1 MAVVENDKS
10 NTSSGQAYWRSLDEY
25 SRKPEFAEML
35 DREFPAGADIWQD
48 TNGVG
53 RRNFLKLMGAS
64 LALGGLTSCARQPA
78 EHIVPFVKP
87 PEEMIPGIPMQYA
100 TAMTLSGYSVGL
112 VARSNE
118 GRPTHLA
125 GNPNHGS
132 SLGGTDVYTQ
142 ASILN
147 MYDPDRATAVKH
159 KGLIDTW
166 DKASR
171 TLGETME
178 SLRANQGAGLRIL
191 SGTVTS
197 PTLASQLSALTSE
210 LPSAKWHQYD
220 PAGGDSARE
229 GSMIAY
235 GDYVETVYRY
245 DLADVVVTL
254 DADFLSV
261 GPGRIRY
268 AHDFVARR
276 KDIDNDADMNR
287 MWAFESTPT
296 ITGGMADHA
305 LTMAPSKIEAL
316 ARSLAEAVGVSGVA
330 GGSVDESAKE
340 VFDKCVEDLIAHR
353 GKGIVVAGETQPP
366 VVHALA
372 HAINGALG
380 NTGTT
385 VLTTRSVEANP
396 VDQMASLKELV
407 DDIHA
412 GDVQLLLILGGNP
425 VYDTPADIDFKGA
438 LELVAHRYHLSPYF
452 DETSDQCHW
461 HIPESHF
468 LETWG
473 DGRGHDGMVAITQP
487 LIEPLY
493 ESKSATEV
501 IAALAGTGGN
511 NKSLLEKYWQD
522 RLGADDF
529 EPAWR
534 VALSKGVIEGTE
546 MRPADVSLMT
556 GFAGEAGT
564 ASQGGIE
571 VSLRPD
577 PTIYDGQF
585 ANNGWLQELP
595 KPLTKLTWDNALLIS
610 PAMSETLG
618 IDWRRGLQEQDVVEV
633 TFADGRSATAGVLV
647 TPGHPDGSATL
658 HLGYGRTHAGNVG
671 NGAGA
676 NAYRLQ
682 TSTERGYARGAT
694 IKKTGDTQLLAKTED
709 HYPIDHLVN
718 EEGRHLVREADLT
731 HFKEEHDFAH
741 HMGHTPDDDMTLLP
755 KWRSAD
761 HAWGMT
767 IDLHSCTGCNVCAI
781 ACVSENNIAVVG
793 KEEISNGRE
802 MHWIR
807 VDRYYKGDVHQP
819 EVVHQPVP
827 CMQCE
832 NAPCEV
838 VCPVGATMHS
848 DEGLNDMVYNRCIG
862 TRYCSNNCPYKV
874 RRFNFYQ
881 YSDQETESLQL
892 GRNPNVTIR
901 TRGVMEKCTY
911 CVQRINAGRIEAKKE
926 DRRIRDGEVITACQS
941 ACPVGAISFGDIN
954 DANSEVTK
962 KKQSPRNYALLADLN
977 TRPRTTYLAKVRNP
991 HPDLAEH
998 STEAETH

>member
-1 MAVVENDKS
+1 MAVVDNKS
-10 NTSSGQAYWRSLDEY
+10 KSSTGQAYWRSLDEY
-25 SRKPEFAEML
+25 AQTSAFAEML

-48 TNGVG
+48 ADGVG

-78 EHIVPFVKP
+78 EMIVPFVTP

-100 TAMTLSGYSVGL
+100 TAMNLSGYSVGL

-118 GRPTHLA
+118 GRPTHLD
-125 GNPNHGS
+125 GNPNHPS

-147 MYDPDRATAVKH
+147 LYDPDRSTAVTKN
-159 KGLIDTW
+159 GLINTW
-166 DKASR
+166 DEATR
-171 TLGETME
+171 ILGETVE
-178 SLRANQGAGLRIL
+178 SLRANQGRGLRIL
-191 SGTVTS
+191 TGTVTS
-197 PTLASQLSALTSE
+197 PTLAGQLSALTAE
-210 LPSAKWHQYD
+210 MPSAKWHQYD
-220 PAGGDSARE
+220 PAGNDSARE
-229 GSMIAY
+229 GSMLAF

-254 DADFLSV
+254 DADFFSV

-276 KDIDNDADMNR
+276 KDIDNEADMNR
-287 MWAFESTPT
+287 MFAFESTPT

-305 LTMAPSKIEAL
+305 VTVAPSKIEAI
-316 ARSLAEAVGVSGVA
+316 ARSLAEAVGVSGVR
-330 GGSVDESAKE
+330 GGDVDASATDI
-340 VFDKCVEDLIAHR
+340 FNACVKDLKAHR
-353 GKGIVVAGETQPP
+353 GSGIVVAGETQPP

-372 HAINGALG
+372 HAINGALD

-385 VLTTRSVEANP
+385 VLHTKSVEPNP
-396 VDQMASLKELV
+396 VNQMASLKDLV
-407 DDIHA
+407 DDINA
-412 GDVQLLLILGGNP
+412 GDVQLLVILGVNP
-425 VYDTPADIDFKGA
+425 VYDTPADIDFAAA
-438 LELVAHRYHLSPYF
+438 LQQVAHRYHLSMYA
-452 DETSDQCHW
+452 DETADLCHW

-468 LETWG
+468 LEAWG
-473 DGRGHDGMVAITQP
+473 DGRAHDGTVGLTQP

-493 ESKSATEV
+493 ESKSAIEF
-501 IAALAGTGGN
+501 IGALAGTGG
-511 NKSLLEKYWQD
+511 KGRTLVEKYWQD

-529 EPAWR
+529 ESAWR
-534 VALSKGVIEGTE
+534 VALSNGVIENTA
-546 MRPADVSLMT
+546 MPPANVSLQT
-556 GFAGEAGT
+556 GFANAAPAAT
-564 ASQGGIE
+564 SGGIE
-571 VSLRPD
+571 IALRPD
-577 PTIYDGQF
+577 PSIYDGQF
-585 ANNGWLQELP
+585 ANNGWLQEIP
-595 KPLTKLTWDNALLIS
+595 KPLSKLTWDNALLIS
-610 PAMSETLG
+610 PVMAHSKELNKEDT
-618 IDWRRGLQEQDVVEV
+618 VEV
-633 TFADGRSATAGVLV
+633 TFGDGRSVKAPVWVL
-647 TPGHPDGSATL
+647 PGHPDGAATL
-658 HLGYGRTHAGNVG
+658 HFGYGRTHAGNVG

-676 NAYRLQ
+676 SAYALQ
-682 TSTERGYARGAT
+682 TSSERGIALGAT
-694 IKKTGDTQLLAKTED
+694 ITKIGNRDWMLARTED
-709 HYPIDHLVN
+709 HYPIDHLVT
-718 EEGRHLVREADLT
+718 EEGRHLVREANLK
-731 HFKEEHDFAH
+731 HFEEHTDFAQ
-741 HMGHTPDDDMTLLP
+741 HMGHTPDEDMTLLP
-755 KWRSAD
+755 KWQSAE

-767 IDLHSCTGCNVCAI
+767 IDLHSCTGCNVCAV

-793 KEEISNGRE
+793 KQEVANGRE

-807 VDRYYKGDVHQP
+807 VDRYYKGDVNHP

-827 CMQCE
+827 CQQCE

-881 YSDQETESLQL
+881 YSDQETPSLQL

-911 CVQRINAGRIEAKKE
+911 CVQRINAARIDAKKE
-926 DRRIRDGEVITACQS
+926 DRRIRDGEVVTACQS

-962 KKQSPRNYALLADLN
+962 KKQSLRNYGLLADLN
-977 TRPRTTYLAKVRNP
+977 TRPRTTYLAKVRNL
-991 HPDLAEH
+991 HPDLADDHGAEA
-998 STEAETH
+998 EAETH